1 MVFKEACWRMSKDER
16 MELWMERLENVD
28 RAIDRSNTGWQL
40 EFWNNVRRRLVQ
52 QLNLLSIDVC
62 EKY

>member
-62 EKY
+62 EN

>member
-52 QLNLLSIDVC
+52 QLNLLSIDVR
-62 EKY
+62 EK